1 VSATA
6 IPAMTS
12 SGQPVLILKEG
23 SSQSRGR
30 EAQRNNIAAAKL
42 ISEIVKSS
50 IGPRGMDKMLVDSL
64 GDVTITNDGATMLKE
79 IDVQHP
85 AAKMLVEVSKTTDNE
100 VGDGT
105 TSAVVLAGALLEKA
119 EELLDKD
126 VHPTVIVDGY
136 SKAARKAMETLEDIA
151 EKVSPENKEW
161 LVKVARTSMQT
172 KLVFKEAEPL
182 AEMVVD
188 ATLAVA
194 EKVDRGYRVDIDNV
208 KVEKKPGGSLKDTKL
223 IQGIVLDKEVVHS
236 GMPKVVEK
244 AKIALLS
251 APFEIEKTEFDAK
264 LNINDPSMMKKFLD
278 EETKMLKGMVDK
290 VVEVGA
296 TVVVCQ
302 KGIDDIAQHYLAKDG
317 ILAVRRAKESD
328 MTKLA
333 KATGARVVNNFEDLS
348 PSDLGYAAH
357 VEERKVEED
366 KWVFVEGC
374 KNPKAVTILIRGG
387 TQRIVDEGERSLHDA
402 LMVTKDVIEKPAVV
416 AGGGAPEAEAASQ
429 VLKWADKLSGREQ
442 LAAQKFAEALES
454 IPIALALNAGMDP
467 IDAQVEF
474 RAKHA
479 TENGKWFGI
488 EASDG
493 KVKDM
498 YQRQVFEPLAVKVQ
512 IIRSA
517 TEAASMIL
525 RIDDVIAAGK
535 TKAPAGPPGGGA
547 GGMGGEGGGEFD

>member
-1 VSATA
+1 MSTTA
-6 IPAMTS
+6 IPAVTS

-23 SSQSRGR
+23 SSQSRGK
-30 EAQRNNIAAAKL
+30 EAQRNNITAAKL
-42 ISEIVKSS
+42 IAEIVRTSL
-50 IGPRGMDKMLVDSL
+50 GPRGMDKMLVDSL

-136 SKAARKAMETLEDIA
+136 MKAARKATEALQSVA
-151 EKVSPENKEW
+151 EKVSPEDRQW
-161 LVKVARTSMQT
+161 LIRVARTSMQT
-172 KLVFKEAEPL
+172 KLVSKEAEEL
-182 AEMVVD
+182 AELVVD
-188 ATLAVA
+188 AILAVA
-194 EKVDRGYRVDIDNV
+194 EKSERGYKVDIDNV
-208 KVEKKPGGSLKDTKL
+208 KVEKKPGGSLKDTRL

-236 GMPKVVEK
+236 GMPKRVEK
-244 AKIALLS
+244 AKIALIS

-278 EETKMLKGMVDK
+278 EETKILKGMVDK
-290 VVEVGA
+290 VAGVGA
-296 TVVVCQ
+296 NVVICQ
-302 KGIDDIAQHYLAKDG
+302 KGIDDIAQHYLAKAG

-348 PSDLGYAAH
+348 AEDLGYAAL
-357 VEERKVEED
+357 VEERKIEED
-366 KWVFVEGC
+366 RWVFVEGC

-387 TQRIVDEGERSLHDA
+387 TQRIVDEGERSIHDA
-402 LMVTKDVIEKPAVV
+402 LMVTKDVIEKPAIV
-416 AGGGAPEAEAASQ
+416 AGGGAAEAEAAYQ
-429 VLKWADKLSGREQ
+429 VLKWAEKLTGREQ

-454 IPIALALNAGMDP
+454 IPIALAENAGIDP

-479 TENGKWFGI
+479 EGGKWYGI
-488 EASDG
+488 DAIEG
-493 KVKDM
+493 KVRDM
-498 YQRQVFEPLAVKVQ
+498 YQRQVFEPLAVKEQ
-512 IIRSA
+512 IIKSA

-535 TKAPAGPPGGGA
+535 TKETKPPSGGSGGESGA
-547 GGMGGEGGGEFD
+547 GGSGEFD

>member
-1 VSATA
+1 
-6 IPAMTS
+6 MTS

-23 SSQSRGR
+23 SNQSRGR

-136 SKAARKAMETLEDIA
+136 SKAAKKAIEALDDIA
-151 EKVSPENKEW
+151 EKVNPENKDW

-172 KLVFKEAEPL
+172 KLVFKEADQL
-182 AEMVVD
+182 ADMVVD

-194 EKVDRGYRVDIDNV
+194 EKAERGFRVDIDNV

-236 GMPKVVEK
+236 GMPKMVEK

-290 VVEVGA
+290 IVEVGA

-302 KGIDDIAQHYLAKDG
+302 KGIDDIAQHYLAKAG
-317 ILAVRRAKESD
+317 VLAVRRAKESD

-348 PSDLGYAAH
+348 PSDLGYAAR

-416 AGGGAPEAEAASQ
+416 AGGGAAEAEAASQ

-488 EASDG
+488 EAADG

-547 GGMGGEGGGEFD
+547 GGMGGEGGEFD

>member
-6 IPAMTS
+6 IPAVTS

-50 IGPRGMDKMLVDSL
+50 LGPRGMDKMLVDSL

-136 SKAARKAMETLEDIA
+136 AKASKKAMATLEDMA
-151 EKVSPENKEW
+151 EKVTPNDKDW
-161 LVKVARTSMQT
+161 LTKVARTSMQT
-172 KLVFKEAEPL
+172 KLVFKEAEEL
-182 AEMVVD
+182 GEMVVD

-208 KVEKKPGGSLKDTKL
+208 KVEKKPGGSLKDTSL

-236 GMPKVVEK
+236 GMPKSVDK
-244 AKIALLS
+244 AKIALVS

-278 EETKMLKGMVDK
+278 EETKMLKAMVDK

-302 KGIDDIAQHYLAKDG
+302 KGIDDIAQHYLAKAG

-348 PSDLGYAAH
+348 TSDLGYAAH

-374 KNPKAVTILIRGG
+374 KNPKAVTILVRGG

-402 LMVTKDVIEKPAVV
+402 LMVTKDVIERPAIV
-416 AGGGAPEAEAASQ
+416 AGGGAAEAEAASQ
-429 VLKWADKLSGREQ
+429 VLKWADRLSGREQ

-488 EASDG
+488 EAADG

-498 YQRQVFEPLAVKVQ
+498 YQRQVFEPLAVKLQ

-535 TKAPAGPPGGGA
+535 TRAPPGPPGGA
-547 GGMGGEGGGEFD
+547 GGMGGEGGGDFD

>member
-6 IPAMTS
+6 IPAVTS

-42 ISEIVKSS
+42 ISEVVKSS

-85 AAKMLVEVSKTTDNE
+85 AAKMLVEVAKTTDNE

-136 SKAARKAMETLEDIA
+136 SKAAKKAMETLEQVA
-151 EKVSPENKEW
+151 EKVTPDSKDW

-172 KLVFKEAEPL
+172 KLVFKEAEEL
-182 AEMVVD
+182 AQMVVD

-194 EKVDRGYRVDIDNV
+194 EKADRGYRVDIDNV

-244 AKIALLS
+244 AKIALVS

-290 VVEVGA
+290 IVEVGA

-302 KGIDDIAQHYLAKDG
+302 KGIDDIAQHYLAKAG
-317 ILAVRRAKESD
+317 VLAVRRAKESD

-416 AGGGAPEAEAASQ
+416 AGGGAAEAEAASQ

-479 TENGKWFGI
+479 TENGKWYGI
-488 EASDG
+488 EAADG

-535 TKAPAGPPGGGA
+535 TRAPPGPPGGA
-547 GGMGGEGGGEFD
+547 GGMGGEGGGDFD

>member
-1 VSATA
+1 MSTTA
-6 IPAMTS
+6 IPAVTQ
-12 SGQPVLILKEG
+12 SGQPILILREG
-23 SSQSRGR
+23 SSQNRGK

-42 ISEIVKSS
+42 ISEVVKTS

-105 TSAVVLAGALLEKA
+105 TSAVVLAGSLLEKA

-136 SKAARKAMETLEDIA
+136 SKASRKAIAALEDVA
-151 EKVSPENKEW
+151 EKVTANDKEW

-172 KLVFKEAEPL
+172 KLVSREAEGL
-182 AEMVVD
+182 ADLVVD
-188 ATLAVA
+188 AVLAVA
-194 EKVDRGYRVDIDNV
+194 EKVDKSFRVDIDNV
-208 KVEKKPGGSLKDTKL
+208 KVEKKPGGSMRDTKL

-236 GMPKVVEK
+236 GMPKLVEK
-244 AKIALLS
+244 AKIALVS

-290 VVEVGA
+290 VVQVGA
-296 TVVVCQ
+296 NVVICQ
-302 KGIDDIAQHYLAKDG
+302 KGIDDIAQHYLAKAG
-317 ILAVRRAKESD
+317 VLAVRRAKESD

-348 PSDLGYAAH
+348 SADLGYAGR

-366 KWVFVEGC
+366 KWVFVEEA

-402 LMVTKDVIEKPAVV
+402 LMVTKDVIERPAIVV
-416 AGGGAPEAEAASQ
+416 GGGAAEAEAAAQ
-429 VLKWADKLSGREQ
+429 VMKWADKLSGREQ

-454 IPIALALNAGMDP
+454 IPLALALNAGMDP
-467 IDAQVEF
+467 IDAQVEL

-479 TENGKWFGI
+479 TETGKWFGI
-488 EASDG
+488 EGADG

-498 YQRQVFEPLAVKVQ
+498 YQRQVFEPLAVKIQV
-512 IIRSA
+512 IRSA

-535 TKAPAGPPGGGA
+535 TKAPSGPPGGGE
-547 GGMGGEGGGEFD
+547 GGMGDGDMD

>member
-23 SSQSRGR
+23 SNQSRGK

-50 IGPRGMDKMLVDSL
+50 LGPRGMDKMLVDSL

-119 EELLDKD
+119 EELLDKN

-136 SKAARKAMETLEDIA
+136 SKAAKKAMEALEDVA
-151 EKVSPENKEW
+151 EKVSPDNKDW

-172 KLVFKEAEPL
+172 KLVFKEAEEL
-182 AEMVVD
+182 AELVVD

-194 EKVDRGYRVDIDNV
+194 EKVDRVYRVDIDNV

-236 GMPKVVEK
+236 GMPKSVEK
-244 AKIALLS
+244 AKIALVS

-302 KGIDDIAQHYLAKDG
+302 KGIDDIAQHYLAKAG
-317 ILAVRRAKESD
+317 VLTVRRAKESD

-402 LMVTKDVIEKPAVV
+402 LMVTKDVIERPAVV
-416 AGGGAPEAEAASQ
+416 AGGGAAEAEAASQ

-479 TENGKWFGI
+479 AENGKWFGI
-488 EASDG
+488 EAADG
-493 KVKDM
+493 RVKDM
-498 YQRQVFEPLAVKVQ
+498 YQRQVFEPLAVKLQ

-535 TKAPAGPPGGGA
+535 TKAPAGPPGGA
-547 GGMGGEGGGEFD
+547 GGMGGEGGGDFD